1 MSTRPTADTGATAAV
16 VAITPNPALDVTI
29 TLDRL
34 VPEKTHRI
42 DTAQRKLGG
51 KGVNVAAVAAAE
63 GYPAVMLGPV
73 NDDAPGHVPAE
84 GKASPEAA
92 FTPTPVRLRETFAI
106 HTTDDGATSIIN
118 EKGDRHPAEIWT
130 QLADQLE
137 RTLVAHPGSTVT
149 VSGSWPPGADESVLE
164 TMIDRTRKAGARI
177 IVDCAGAHLKAACR
191 AGVDVVKPNAAEL
204 AATTGTDDP
213 ESGAAQL
220 LDLGVGLVIV
230 SMGEEGLLAVDREGS
245 TRARLPEPLTGN
257 PTGAGDALVSAL
269 ATGLIDGLERGELL
283 RRATA
288 WSAAAVL
295 EDTAGVINERWR
307 ELADTVIIDERTN

>member
-1 MSTRPTADTGATAAV
+1 MSTQSPAGGAAV
-16 VAITPNPALDVTI
+16 IAITPNPALDVTI

-42 DTAQRKLGG
+42 DSAQRKLGG

-73 NDDAPGHVPAE
+73 NDDAPTYTAPD
-84 GKASPEAA
+84 GKAAPESA

-106 HTTDDGATSIIN
+106 HTISDGATSIIN
-118 EKGDRHPAEIWT
+118 ERGDRHPDEIWT
-130 QLADQLE
+130 RLVDQLGQV
-137 RTLVAHPGSTVT
+137 LVDHPGSVVT
-149 VSGSWPPGADESVLE
+149 VSGSWPPGADENVLNDLI
-164 TMIDRTRKAGARI
+164 TRTREAGGRI
-177 IVDCAGAHLKAACR
+177 IVDCAGSHLRTACR

-204 AATTGTDDP
+204 AETTGTDDL
-213 ESGAAQL
+213 EVGAAQL

-230 SMGEEGLLAVDREGS
+230 SMGEDGLLAVDHDGS
-245 TRARLPEPLTGN
+245 TRTRLPQPLTGN

-269 ATGLIDGLERGELL
+269 ATGLIDELERSELL

-295 EDTAGVINERWR
+295 EDTAGVISDRWQ
-307 ELADTVIIDERTN
+307 ELANDVIIDERTN